1 MLEWIEYF
9 TDKITNLKDG
19 ITTFLNQITNI
30 FNNIIGIFPNEMK
43 SYFLIATTLLIAL
56 MFYNFI
62 WGHK

>member
-30 FNNIIGIFPNEMK
+30 FKNKIDIFPNEMK

-56 MFYNFI
+56 FFYNFI